1 MSMENNEVDYL
12 LHSVFMYLNPY
23 SNEAINS
30 WDGTTVEINDDGG
43 TILAPQIG
51 AGTKNTFNQFSGIVM
66 GKDPTQ
72 NKTGLYGYKDG
83 INTFA
88 LTEDGQ
94 ASFGTKG
101 QITINGETA
110 TITGKN
116 KNNTDDENN
125 YMTLNL
131 VNSMEKDENNK
142 FTDNAI
148 TVGNN
153 FNVDYNGI
161 LKCTNANVAGT
172 INATAGTIGGCNIDN
187 GTLKIAEANIS
198 NKLTA
203 SVIDVDNLN
212 VNSANIANSV
222 NTNWVYAGNIT
233 ANQISGGTINAD
245 VVYAGQVYAGNISN
259 ILGYDANGNPIYGKS
274 VDVVPVSENI
284 SKSFGIFAENV
295 LMNYII
301 LFATLVV
308 IKVKNKRQQIKL
320 FLSSIIGSTYALIVY
335 LGILPIYSNLVAKI
349 ILSVVMIYVAF
360 RPLNMKQLLKQLLI
374 FYLVSFVF
382 GGCTFALIYF
392 IKPENVKIHNG
403 VFVGTYPIKV
413 ALLAGV
419 VAFIITEIAF
429 KINRNKLNRHN
440 TFFCIKIYDGE
451 KMLKVNALLD
461 SGNMLKEPI
470 SGMPVIIIEKE
481 TLSKLIPEEILN
493 YIEDIIGGDE
503 KEDKDGIQ
511 QYLSK
516 IRMVPFMSIGKDN
529 GMLVGIRVDKVKI
542 ETEDI
547 NIEKENVIVGIYNNK
562 LAKDNKYNALIGL
575 NFLEGEDEHELATN
589 IKKQC

>member
-1 MSMENNEVDYL
+1 MTIYL
-12 LHSVFMYLNPY
+12 D
-23 SNEAINS
+23 I
-30 WDGTTVEINDDGG
+30 
-43 TILAPQIG
+43 
-51 AGTKNTFNQFSGIVM
+51 
-66 GKDPTQ
+66 
-72 NKTGLYGYKDG
+72 
-83 INTFA
+83 
-88 LTEDGQ
+88 
-94 ASFGTKG
+94 
-101 QITINGETA
+101 
-110 TITGKN
+110 
-116 KNNTDDENN
+116 
-125 YMTLNL
+125 
-131 VNSMEKDENNK
+131 
-142 FTDNAI
+142 
-148 TVGNN
+148 
-153 FNVDYNGI
+153 
-161 LKCTNANVAGT
+161 
-172 INATAGTIGGCNIDN
+172 
-187 GTLKIAEANIS
+187 
-198 NKLTA
+198 
-203 SVIDVDNLN
+203 
-212 VNSANIANSV
+212 
-222 NTNWVYAGNIT
+222 
-233 ANQISGGTINAD
+233 
-245 VVYAGQVYAGNISN
+245 
-259 ILGYDANGNPIYGKS
+259 
-274 VDVVPVSENI
+274 
-284 SKSFGIFAENV
+284 IFVENV

-503 KEDKDGIQ
+503 KEDQDGIQ

-547 NIEKENVIVGIYNNK
+547 NVEKENVIVGIYNNK
-562 LAKDNKYNALIGL
+562 LTKDNKYNALIGL

-589 IKKQC
+589 IKK

>member
-1 MSMENNEVDYL
+1 MTIYL
-12 LHSVFMYLNPY
+12 D
-23 SNEAINS
+23 I
-30 WDGTTVEINDDGG
+30 
-43 TILAPQIG
+43 
-51 AGTKNTFNQFSGIVM
+51 
-66 GKDPTQ
+66 
-72 NKTGLYGYKDG
+72 
-83 INTFA
+83 
-88 LTEDGQ
+88 
-94 ASFGTKG
+94 
-101 QITINGETA
+101 
-110 TITGKN
+110 
-116 KNNTDDENN
+116 
-125 YMTLNL
+125 
-131 VNSMEKDENNK
+131 
-142 FTDNAI
+142 
-148 TVGNN
+148 
-153 FNVDYNGI
+153 
-161 LKCTNANVAGT
+161 
-172 INATAGTIGGCNIDN
+172 
-187 GTLKIAEANIS
+187 
-198 NKLTA
+198 
-203 SVIDVDNLN
+203 
-212 VNSANIANSV
+212 
-222 NTNWVYAGNIT
+222 
-233 ANQISGGTINAD
+233 
-245 VVYAGQVYAGNISN
+245 
-259 ILGYDANGNPIYGKS
+259 
-274 VDVVPVSENI
+274 
-284 SKSFGIFAENV
+284 IFVENV

-481 TLSKLIPEEILN
+481 TLSKLIPGEILN

-529 GMLVGIRVDKVKI
+529 GMLVGIRVDKVKM

-562 LAKDNKYNALIGL
+562 LTKDNKYNALIGL

-589 IKKQC
+589 IKK

>member
-1 MSMENNEVDYL
+1 MTIYL
-12 LHSVFMYLNPY
+12 D
-23 SNEAINS
+23 I
-30 WDGTTVEINDDGG
+30 
-43 TILAPQIG
+43 
-51 AGTKNTFNQFSGIVM
+51 
-66 GKDPTQ
+66 
-72 NKTGLYGYKDG
+72 
-83 INTFA
+83 
-88 LTEDGQ
+88 
-94 ASFGTKG
+94 
-101 QITINGETA
+101 
-110 TITGKN
+110 
-116 KNNTDDENN
+116 
-125 YMTLNL
+125 
-131 VNSMEKDENNK
+131 
-142 FTDNAI
+142 
-148 TVGNN
+148 
-153 FNVDYNGI
+153 
-161 LKCTNANVAGT
+161 
-172 INATAGTIGGCNIDN
+172 
-187 GTLKIAEANIS
+187 
-198 NKLTA
+198 
-203 SVIDVDNLN
+203 
-212 VNSANIANSV
+212 
-222 NTNWVYAGNIT
+222 
-233 ANQISGGTINAD
+233 
-245 VVYAGQVYAGNISN
+245 
-259 ILGYDANGNPIYGKS
+259 
-274 VDVVPVSENI
+274 
-284 SKSFGIFAENV
+284 IFVENV

-481 TLSKLIPEEILN
+481 TLSKLIPGEILN

-562 LAKDNKYNALIGL
+562 LTKDNKYNALIGL

-589 IKKQC
+589 IKK

>member
-1 MSMENNEVDYL
+1 MTIYL
-12 LHSVFMYLNPY
+12 D
-23 SNEAINS
+23 I
-30 WDGTTVEINDDGG
+30 
-43 TILAPQIG
+43 
-51 AGTKNTFNQFSGIVM
+51 
-66 GKDPTQ
+66 
-72 NKTGLYGYKDG
+72 
-83 INTFA
+83 
-88 LTEDGQ
+88 
-94 ASFGTKG
+94 
-101 QITINGETA
+101 
-110 TITGKN
+110 
-116 KNNTDDENN
+116 
-125 YMTLNL
+125 
-131 VNSMEKDENNK
+131 
-142 FTDNAI
+142 
-148 TVGNN
+148 
-153 FNVDYNGI
+153 
-161 LKCTNANVAGT
+161 
-172 INATAGTIGGCNIDN
+172 
-187 GTLKIAEANIS
+187 
-198 NKLTA
+198 
-203 SVIDVDNLN
+203 
-212 VNSANIANSV
+212 
-222 NTNWVYAGNIT
+222 
-233 ANQISGGTINAD
+233 
-245 VVYAGQVYAGNISN
+245 
-259 ILGYDANGNPIYGKS
+259 
-274 VDVVPVSENI
+274 
-284 SKSFGIFAENV
+284 IFVENV

-589 IKKQC
+589 IKK

>member
-1 MSMENNEVDYL
+1 MTIYL
-12 LHSVFMYLNPY
+12 D
-23 SNEAINS
+23 I
-30 WDGTTVEINDDGG
+30 
-43 TILAPQIG
+43 
-51 AGTKNTFNQFSGIVM
+51 
-66 GKDPTQ
+66 
-72 NKTGLYGYKDG
+72 
-83 INTFA
+83 
-88 LTEDGQ
+88 
-94 ASFGTKG
+94 
-101 QITINGETA
+101 
-110 TITGKN
+110 
-116 KNNTDDENN
+116 
-125 YMTLNL
+125 
-131 VNSMEKDENNK
+131 
-142 FTDNAI
+142 
-148 TVGNN
+148 
-153 FNVDYNGI
+153 
-161 LKCTNANVAGT
+161 
-172 INATAGTIGGCNIDN
+172 
-187 GTLKIAEANIS
+187 
-198 NKLTA
+198 
-203 SVIDVDNLN
+203 
-212 VNSANIANSV
+212 
-222 NTNWVYAGNIT
+222 
-233 ANQISGGTINAD
+233 
-245 VVYAGQVYAGNISN
+245 
-259 ILGYDANGNPIYGKS
+259 
-274 VDVVPVSENI
+274 
-284 SKSFGIFAENV
+284 IFVENV

-529 GMLVGIRVDKVKI
+529 GMLVGIRVDKVKM

-562 LAKDNKYNALIGL
+562 LTKDNKYNALIGL

-589 IKKQC
+589 IKK